1 MIKRNTC
8 LAIFLLT
15 PLLCLPTGSAY
26 SQQMEKR
33 ESEEYDIEQFANS
46 KPAVGDAAPDME
58 LRTLDG
64 DAVSLS
70 DYRGRNIVVIKAG
83 YT

>member
-1 MIKRNTC
+1 MNRRKT
-8 LAIFLLT
+8 LAAFLLTT
-15 PLLCLPTGSAY
+15 PLLCFSLAMAMP
-26 SQQMEKR
+26 QQMEKR
-33 ESEEYDIEQFANS
+33 DSEEFDAEQFYTS
-46 KPAVGDAAPDME
+46 RPTVGDAAPDME

-64 DAVSLS
+64 ETVSLS